1 MENVYQPI
9 HDNTASSSEVKVKSR
24 LDIKRLIKQAIV
36 IILMFFCK
44 YLPPIGD
51 MTPYGMS
58 IFFILVG
65 AVFGWVFIDFVFTN
79 LCAIIAFGFTGTF
92 DSLVDCFG
100 ACFGSDSAVMMLG
113 CLVLCAFIEVMDLTN
128 VIVSSLLNL
137 KIAQKNIYAFFFLF
151 FVADWCVGLVS
162 HPALA
167 ALLFGTMYGQ
177 MAKQAGVPPRTIVNS
192 FFMCGIALIAVFGDI
207 GLPFRPVSIAM
218 IGAIEAYTGEAFPFL
233 DYVLYI
239 TLFQFV
245 MIVVWL
251 LIGKFVFRIDYSKF
265 KAAETQKVK
274 ASKRQRLGLAC
285 ILIMMGTFILAT
297 MNIPVLSYLKLGGVA
312 LVTMIIM
319 MIIQVDGKPLLD
331 LSEISAKFNWGMYFF
346 VAFFLTFANYISL
359 PECGITSSFTLWLQ
373 PLLSNLPPMAFLV
386 IALLLATILTNVMN
400 NLPVALIFI
409 SIMFAAGDAMASID
423 LKAASVA
430 IIMAAYAACATPAAN
445 PPNAVVF
452 SFTDLISP
460 KLSLIVGSIACL
472 ILWLITVTIYYPLLS
487 LIM

>member
-1 MENVYQPI
+1 
-9 HDNTASSSEVKVKSR
+9 
-24 LDIKRLIKQAIV
+24 
-36 IILMFFCK
+36 
-44 YLPPIGD
+44 
-51 MTPYGMS
+51 MS
-58 IFFILVG
+58 
-65 AVFGWVFIDFVFTN
+65 
-79 LCAIIAFGFTGTF
+79 
-92 DSLVDCFG
+92 
-100 ACFGSDSAVMMLG
+100 
-113 CLVLCAFIEVMDLTN
+113 
-128 VIVSSLLNL
+128 
-137 KIAQKNIYAFFFLF
+137 
-151 FVADWCVGLVS
+151 
-162 HPALA
+162 P
-167 ALLFGTMYGQ
+167 
-177 MAKQAGVPPRTIVNS
+177 
-192 FFMCGIALIAVFGDI
+192 
-207 GLPFRPVSIAM
+207 
-218 IGAIEAYTGEAFPFL
+218 
-233 DYVLYI
+233 
-239 TLFQFV
+239 
-245 MIVVWL
+245 
-251 LIGKFVFRIDYSKF
+251 
-265 KAAETQKVK
+265 
-274 ASKRQRLGLAC
+274 
-285 ILIMMGTFILAT
+285 
-297 MNIPVLSYLKLGGVA
+297 
-312 LVTMIIM
+312 
-319 MIIQVDGKPLLD
+319 VDGKPLLD